1 MAFPAGVKRAPPVA
15 HPLIS
20 VPGRYLRWGYVL
32 GLNPAA
38 TVRQS
43 VRRRGLPLKKTVC
56 LTALLGLSLLACARE
71 LGADQTTGRW
81 TSDSVLAMMDKS
93 AADFRSLTA
102 DLQHIKYTDVVKDTS
117 TETGQIFVR
126 RDQKMRIEIT
136 KPDPRTILR
145 TGDSLYV
152 FAPKINRV
160 EEYDLGKNRA
170 MVDQYVLLGF
180 GTKSDDVLKSYNV
193 SLTDEEELDQR
204 KTLVLELTPKSE
216 DIRRQITKIDMWIDE
231 ASWLPIQ
238 QKFFEAAAGDYFLF
252 HYTDMKK
259 NLKISDSKFKQDWPK
274 DVNRVKP
281 RA

>member
-1 MAFPAGVKRAPPVA
+1 MLWVPYPARLCASIKSSGNRPPIL
-15 HPLIS
+15 P
-20 VPGRYLRWGYVL
+20 PQG
-32 GLNPAA
+32 PA
-38 TVRQS
+38 
-43 VRRRGLPLKKTVC
+43 LKKLLC
-56 LTALLGLSLLACARE
+56 LTALLGLSVLACVRQ

-81 TSDSVLAMMDKS
+81 TSENVLAMMDKS
-93 AADFRSLTA
+93 AADFHSLTA
-102 DLQHIKYTDVVKDTS
+102 DIEHIKYTDVVKDTS

-145 TGDSLYV
+145 SGDSLYL
-152 FAPKINRV
+152 FTPKINRV

-180 GTKSDDVLKSYNV
+180 GTKSDEVLKSYNV

-204 KTLVLELTPKSE
+204 KTLVLELTPKSD
-216 DIRRQITKIDMWIDE
+216 DIRKQIAKIDMWIDE

-238 QKFFEAAAGDYFLF
+238 QKFFEATAGDYFLF

>member
-1 MAFPAGVKRAPPVA
+1 
-15 HPLIS
+15 
-20 VPGRYLRWGYVL
+20 VL
-32 GLNPAA
+32 
-38 TVRQS
+38 T
-43 VRRRGLPLKKTVC
+43 LKKIVC
-56 LTALLGLSLLACARE
+56 LTAFLGLSALAFARQ
-71 LGADQTTGRW
+71 LGADQTTGHW
-81 TSDSVLAMMDKS
+81 TSEGVLAMMDKS

-102 DLQHIKYTDVVKDTS
+102 DLEHIKYTDVVKDTS

-126 RDQKMRIEIT
+126 RDQKMRIEIS

-145 TGDSLYV
+145 TGDSLYL
-152 FAPKINRV
+152 FSPKINRV

-180 GTKSDDVLKSYNV
+180 GTKSQDVLKSYNV
-193 SLTDEEELDQR
+193 ALTGEEDLDQR
-204 KTLVLELTPKSE
+204 KTLILELTPKSE
-216 DIRRQITKIDMWIDE
+216 DMRRQITRIEMWIDE

-252 HYTDMKK
+252 HYSDIKK

>member
-1 MAFPAGVKRAPPVA
+1 VGLVRLCARIKSSGSRPPVR
-15 HPLIS
+15 P
-20 VPGRYLRWGYVL
+20 PQVL
-32 GLNPAA
+32 
-38 TVRQS
+38 T
-43 VRRRGLPLKKTVC
+43 LKKIVC
-56 LTALLGLSLLACARE
+56 LTAFLGLSALAFARQ
-71 LGADQTTGRW
+71 LGADQTTGHW
-81 TSDSVLAMMDKS
+81 TSEGVLAMMDKS

-102 DLQHIKYTDVVKDTS
+102 DLEHIKYTDVVKDTS

-126 RDQKMRIEIT
+126 RDQKMRIEIS

-145 TGDSLYV
+145 TGDSLYL
-152 FAPKINRV
+152 FSPKINRV

-180 GTKSDDVLKSYNV
+180 GTKSQDVLKSYNV
-193 SLTDEEELDQR
+193 ALTGEEDLDQR
-204 KTLVLELTPKSE
+204 KTLILELTPKSE
-216 DIRRQITKIDMWIDE
+216 DMRRQITRIEMWIDE

-252 HYTDMKK
+252 HYSDIKK